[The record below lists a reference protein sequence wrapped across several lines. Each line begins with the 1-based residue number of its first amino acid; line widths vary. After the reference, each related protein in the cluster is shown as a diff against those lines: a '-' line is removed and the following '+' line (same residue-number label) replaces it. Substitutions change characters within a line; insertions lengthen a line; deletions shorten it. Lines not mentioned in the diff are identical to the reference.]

1 MGVLV
6 DYFTAGSEQ
15 LARKALSGGPGAV
28 DLPYVDC
35 KGWIDEL
42 DTLVAEISGRDLSEF
57 GDNNEVVVDDG
68 EAAGV
73 ERIAPETVVALAEV
87 DDARLRAYAEDELLE
102 EYEVERITAL
112 RGLALDAVRLN
123 QGMYRWSCV

>member
-6 DYFTAGSEQ
+6 DYFTADSEQ
-15 LARKALSGGPGAV
+15 LARQALLGGPEAMN
-28 DLPYVDC
+28 LPYVDC

-42 DTLVAEISGRDLSEF
+42 DTLVAEISGHDLSEF
-57 GDNNEVVVDDG
+57 GDSEVVVDDG

-73 ERIAPETVVALAEV
+73 ERIAPETVAALADV
-87 DDARLRAYAEDELLE
+87 DDARLREYADDELLE
-102 EYEVERITAL
+102 EYEVERIAAL
-112 RGLALDAVRLN
+112 RDLARDARRLN